1 MRSNWSPICLLV
13 IEQSN
18 YYKKFDNNKKKNHG
32 SNPWWNV
39 RESTLLRCTIKELY
53 I

>member
-18 YYKKFDNNKKKNHG
+18 YYKKFDNNKKKITAPIHDEMWE
-32 SNPWWNV
+32 NP
-39 RESTLLRCTIKELY
+39 LCLGAQ
-53 I
+53 